1 MKTLEEFVRL
11 FAEQFAETNLEAFSG
26 DKNFRE
32 IDEWSSVIALSVIA
46 MVDEEFDVI
55 LKGDDIK
62 RAKTIADIYDAILAK
77 L

>member
-1 MKTLEEFVRL
+1 MKSLEEFVRL
-11 FAEQFAETNLEAFSG
+11 FAEQFDETNHEVFSG

-55 LKGDDIK
+55 LTGDDIK
-62 RAKTIADIYDAILAK
+62 KANTITDIYNAILAK